1 MAAHTSSKIHVAI
14 NGPSG
19 ATFPSFASTD
29 LAGGNLQKIFLS
41 NIRNKCNIS
50 AKLHFTADG
59 TTRLDDQLSLE
70 YYMSLTVEGTN
81 ILKAITPAISAPDVA
96 ADSSAAKDGQAAAPV
111 VVSTANVTTF
121 VVKILD
127 GTSASEA
134 LRPIPETNAAMAKLL
149 EQVRQVKGVEPGVLP
164 VFTNTELAALSAN
177 YGPKPSASHYKEPA
191 ELTESE
197 WSTVLKNTR
206 ALSGYYVDDIR
217 GIFMKAPKAA
227 FRVRGTTKPGVPL
240 DGDELQPMQYYPLIP
255 PYHISDNASVN
266 VTEIQ
271 EQSQKTLVKQGFNLV
286 SMSGSLG
293 GGMKIPMTVSVAVD
307 TEHSS
312 TKQERKS
319 TYVDSLTVT
328 YNFPRVGIEFDTT
341 TLELTPEC
349 ALDARK
355 VSNRDQVQHFY
366 RTYGNVF
373 VTSLTLGGFLLSTRN
388 VTKDEQTTLDQVKD
402 QTRKAAGIS
411 FQTPSISGSLGI
423 ANSKGSSSS
432 DGSAT
437 LNQKATLAWDA
448 HGGNTLLAANPTE
461 WVNTVKDYR
470 LWRLMDQQRV
480 VQLIG
485 LIQDLD
491 RVAYQNLLSPEGQT
505 NTGKDPI
512 TDNEYN
518 KRIRR
523 LINEACRSEDPGSSA
538 LLKNMEDKW
547 RDKSYNASPALDEYL
562 QFINAHYP
570 DANAAIIPP
579 GFKFGGLS
587 KDQKIYFGLFLAS
600 KGDMTFN

>member
-1 MAAHTSSKIHVAI
+1 MAAHTSSKIHIAI
-14 NGPSG
+14 N
-19 ATFPSFASTD
+19 
-29 LAGGNLQKIFLS
+29 
-41 NIRNKCNIS
+41 
-50 AKLHFTADG
+50 
-59 TTRLDDQLSLE
+59 
-70 YYMSLTVEGTN
+70 VEGTK

-121 VVKILD
+121 IVKILD
-127 GTSASEA
+127 GTSATEA

-293 GGMKIPMTVSVAVD
+293 GGMKIPMTVSAAVD

-312 TKQERKS
+312 TKQER
-319 TYVDSLTVT
+319 
-328 YNFPRVGIEFDTT
+328 
-341 TLELTPEC
+341 
-349 ALDARK
+349 
-355 VSNRDQVQHFY
+355 
-366 RTYGNVF
+366 NVF

-518 KRIRR
+518 KRIRM

-570 DANAAIIPP
+570 DATAAIIPP